1 MEYKDNQA
9 AEMRGM
15 VKDLS
20 VLLLGVA
27 ALGGLITLVL
37 VWMQGS

>member
-1 MEYKDNQA
+1 MDYKDNEA

-15 VKDLS
+15 IIDLS
-20 VLLLGVA
+20 VLVLGVA
-27 ALGGLITLVL
+27 VLGGLITLVL